1 VKNGAQLS
9 NRPLQIKMHKKKL
22 LAQNMPLNYNAFKVE
37 N

>member
-1 VKNGAQLS
+1 MELNFQTDLCKS
-9 NRPLQIKMHKKKL
+9 RCIKKKL